1 MNKSLTDIQI
11 DMSALYDQLR
21 DGALELKLA
30 SELANIAG
38 KNLKAKQL
46 ELAES
51 IFMQSLPSKQSAPR
65 LENMKEKLFN
75 NVSQANVKK
84 Y

>member
-1 MNKSLTDIQI
+1 MSKSLADIQV

-51 IFMQSLPSKQSAPR
+51 IFMQSLPSKPSVPR
-65 LENMKEKLFN
+65 LENINEKI
-75 NVSQANVKK
+75 VQ
-84 Y
+84 

>member
-1 MNKSLTDIQI
+1 
-11 DMSALYDQLR
+11 MSTLYDQLR

-51 IFMQSLPSKQSAPR
+51 IFMQSLPSKPSVPR
-65 LENMKEKLFN
+65 LENMNEKI
-75 NVSQANVKK
+75 VQ
-84 Y
+84 

>member
-1 MNKSLTDIQI
+1 MSKSLADIQV

-51 IFMQSLPSKQSAPR
+51 IFMQSLPSKPSVPR
-65 LENMKEKLFN
+65 LENMNEKI
-75 NVSQANVKK
+75 VQ
-84 Y
+84 

>member
-1 MNKSLTDIQI
+1 MSKSLADIQV
-11 DMSALYDQLR
+11 DMSTLYDQLR

-51 IFMQSLPSKQSAPR
+51 IFMQSLPSKPSVPR
-65 LENMKEKLFN
+65 LENMNEKI
-75 NVSQANVKK
+75 VQ
-84 Y
+84 